1 MVDPLT
7 YFSFQPVLHDSCN
20 KGHGVCF
27 TICGM
32 VHMKE
37 PLQLIRKSSPCGS
50 SRKEIF
56 YLTYSTLFIYGYI
69 VSEMVCMCVCVC
81 IYICICI
88 YILICTVNIVNLN
101 ILGFHLMS

>member
-1 MVDPLT
+1 
-7 YFSFQPVLHDSCN
+7 
-20 KGHGVCF
+20 
-27 TICGM
+27 
-32 VHMKE
+32 MKE

-56 YLTYSTLFIYGYI
+56 YLTYSTLFIYGYM
-69 VSEMVCMCVCVC
+69 VSEIWYVCVCVFLY
-81 IYICICI
+81 IYICI